1 MIPQGSR
8 LPHERE
14 QSKKEWK
21 EDKTHSEFSSVEDEL
36 TQRWV
41 ETHYPTH
48 YIDNG
53 PDEAKK

>member
-14 QSKKEWK
+14 QSKKDWK
-21 EDKTHSEFSSVEDEL
+21 EDKEHSEFSSVDDEL

-41 ETHYPTH
+41 ETHYPVR
-48 YIDNG
+48 YIDSG
-53 PDEAKK
+53 IDEKK